1 MQAMDE
7 NVPVEQLMD
16 DLFMPL
22 DTKDPNVE
30 ATIMNAGLGVH
41 GVDNANMVQ
50 QIYSIMDNLATNAL
64 SSSLI
69 DSNVSPS

>member
-7 NVPVEQLMD
+7 DVHVEQLMD

-30 ATIMNAGLGVH
+30 ATKMNASLGVH
-41 GVDNANMVQ
+41 GVNNANMVQ
-50 QIYSIMDNLATNAL
+50 QIYSIMDDLATNTLQA
-64 SSSLI
+64 
-69 DSNVSPS
+69 P

>member
-7 NVPVEQLMD
+7 DVHVEQLMD

-30 ATIMNAGLGVH
+30 ATEMNAGLKVH
-41 GVDNANMVQ
+41 GVDNVNMVR
-50 QIYSIMDNLATNAL
+50 QIYFIMDDLATNAL
-64 SSSLI
+64 SSS
-69 DSNVSPS
+69 